1 MSCKHKKNLLIVALK
16 SPSFIPYNL
25 VLCFWFWISSCAHC
39 DSRHVTLFYYSS
51 FLEANSCF
59 AWQIESELVMTP
71 LLTPVMD
78 RRTEFLHCGTVK
90 KNTKTKKRKEA
101 DVVTPRYVDDELQKT
116 VAFKCAVEVVRVRF
130 SQCTFILV
138 YKLSFT
144 MNKTSKLHMHRLLV
158 RGKRQKQRETKL
170 IVAATNNILVRN
182 KLLRMDFTRKRVV
195 DGLY

>member
-1 MSCKHKKNLLIVALK
+1 MSPFFIIQVSWSQTAVLHGRLNQSLSWLLYLLWWWIEGLNSCIVAQL
-16 SPSFIPYNL
+16 
-25 VLCFWFWISSCAHC
+25 
-39 DSRHVTLFYYSS
+39 
-51 FLEANSCF
+51 
-59 AWQIESELVMTP
+59 
-71 LLTPVMD
+71 
-78 RRTEFLHCGTVK
+78 K

-116 VAFKCAVEVVRVRF
+116 LAFKCAVEVVRVRF